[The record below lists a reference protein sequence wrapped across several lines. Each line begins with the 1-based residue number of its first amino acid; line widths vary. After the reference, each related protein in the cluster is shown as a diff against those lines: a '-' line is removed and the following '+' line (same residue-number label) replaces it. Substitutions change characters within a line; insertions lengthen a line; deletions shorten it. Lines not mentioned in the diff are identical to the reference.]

1 MEASRRLAAR
11 LHTITV
17 LGKHFWTH
25 NFSVS
30 LLLDEL
36 GNVPQV
42 TGLIF
47 CKVRLLDGSFTEESP
62 RWGGGVQLKYGV
74 VSPTLVSK
82 WAFSW
87 ICSLSSIPH
96 VLSPEK
102 NQREAR
108 TDCIR
113 GEHPRFDERLKIYPQ
128 LQKYY
133 YQVVCVTHRLEVLH
147 NSVQWGKM
155 FEFECQTAVN
165 SLSGVLDDCMCRL
178 SVRKVS

>member
-62 RWGGGVQLKYGV
+62 R
-74 VSPTLVSK
+74 
-82 WAFSW
+82 
-87 ICSLSSIPH
+87 
-96 VLSPEK
+96 
-102 NQREAR
+102 
-108 TDCIR
+108 
-113 GEHPRFDERLKIYPQ
+113 
-128 LQKYY
+128 
-133 YQVVCVTHRLEVLH
+133 LEVLH

-178 SVRKVS
+178 SVRKDTKGGRSYQKVGYVDLNLSEYAGSGYVTRHCLLEGYMNKDNKLDNSLLKVRQLFRSKRDPTPFIVHSFSAIHGENRRSR